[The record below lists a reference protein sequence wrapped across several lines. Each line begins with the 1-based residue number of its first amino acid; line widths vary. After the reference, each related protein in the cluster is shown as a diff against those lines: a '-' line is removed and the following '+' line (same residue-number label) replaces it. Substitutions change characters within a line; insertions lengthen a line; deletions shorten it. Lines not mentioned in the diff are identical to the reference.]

1 MPSTAVNTTELLRN
15 DMPTEQVSCEVYLR
29 QTHQDTDEEKEG
41 ENLHLVPREAG
52 PSGMEFHLLSHR
64 FMANKLRNWPS
75 CTERRE
81 ARSFW
86 ET

>member
-1 MPSTAVNTTELLRN
+1 MPSTAVNTTEPLRN
-15 DMPTEQVSCEVYLR
+15 DMPTKQVNCKVYLW

-41 ENLHLVPREAG
+41 ENLSLAPREAG

-75 CTERRE
+75 CKEGRE
-81 ARSFW
+81 ARSSW
-86 ET
+86 EA

>member
-15 DMPTEQVSCEVYLR
+15 DIPTKQVSCKVYLW

-41 ENLHLVPREAG
+41 ENLRLVPRETG

-64 FMANKLRNWPS
+64 LMVNKLRN
-75 CTERRE
+75 CTKRRE

-86 ET
+86 EA